1 MFITKQIPLSTDS
14 YDILRLP
21 PSRAVLRIA
30 LLLLLVGHATVCS
43 AQTAMTWIGAPRAAG
58 ATQVWF
64 RRCFER
70 VGEVDEAIA
79 TIATTGHVRLYV
91 NGRLVNPAPLT
102 VTRGEGDGSIVA
114 MRYDVSAYVVRPDSL
129 ELALWWAAPDGAK
142 AADCGARC
150 SRNTCLPPADSG
162 AKVALRL
169 WCRDAKGRVSVFDSD
184 STWMCRPSAVQF
196 NAAGGESIDGTQW
209 HTSWSYGESDWARW
223 SGAAELSAPPVGAAG
238 LPCGYEPLLPDDH
251 LRNEGASRGGV
262 VAAVSAQGGVSAVEC
277 RVAKVL
283 TPTDIST
290 DGDRLVCRFDRPFVG
305 FLRVTLRDAVVDETV
320 SVGNMRY
327 VCRGTLD
334 EQMQGRFSLSMWNE
348 AVIMGDRRFR
358 PSQVQRVEGLVVER
372 CE

>member
-1 MFITKQIPLSTDS
+1 MK
-14 YDILRLP
+14 R
-21 PSRAVLRIA
+21 RA
-30 LLLLLVGHATVCS
+30 
-43 AQTAMTWIGAPRAAG
+43 
-58 ATQVWF
+58 
-64 RRCFER
+64 
-70 VGEVDEAIA
+70 GE
-79 TIATTGHVRLYV
+79 
-91 NGRLVNPAPLT
+91 
-102 VTRGEGDGSIVA
+102 
-114 MRYDVSAYVVRPDSL
+114 PDSL

-142 AADCGARC
+142 AADCGTRC
-150 SRNTCLPPADSG
+150 SRNTCLPTADSG

-169 WCRDAKGRVSVFDSD
+169 WCRDVKGRVSVFDSD

-196 NAAGGESIDGTQW
+196 NVAGGESIDGTQW

-262 VAAVSAQGGVSAVEC
+262 VAAVSTQGGVSAVEC

-305 FLRVTLRDAVVDETV
+305 FLRVTLRDAVVGETV

-334 EQMQGRFSLSMWNE
+334 EQMQGRFSLSMWDE

>member
-1 MFITKQIPLSTDS
+1 
-14 YDILRLP
+14 
-21 PSRAVLRIA
+21 
-30 LLLLLVGHATVCS
+30 
-43 AQTAMTWIGAPRAAG
+43 
-58 ATQVWF
+58 
-64 RRCFER
+64 
-70 VGEVDEAIA
+70 
-79 TIATTGHVRLYV
+79 
-91 NGRLVNPAPLT
+91 
-102 VTRGEGDGSIVA
+102 

-150 SRNTCLPPADSG
+150 SRNTCLPTADSG

-169 WCRDAKGRVSVFDSD
+169 WCRDVKGRVSVFDSD

-223 SGAAELSAPPVGAAG
+223 SGAAELSAPPVGAPG

-262 VAAVSAQGGVSAVEC
+262 VAAVSTQGGVSAVEC

-305 FLRVTLRDAVVDETV
+305 FLRVTLRDAVVGETV

-348 AVIMGDRRFR
+348 AVITGDRRFR
-358 PSQVQRVEGLVVER
+358 PSQVQRVEGLVVES